1 MFTASSVLY
10 LLFCRAFLCGLIWEM
25 ININA
30 KRSQLFWF
38 WGVKSQKLKK
48 NSCIKYDLL
57 GFKGISTTHVQ
68 SRPSST
74 HSHRKNISVTP
85 QMMASAPHHTFVE
98 PKVWNYRPCQ

>member
-10 LLFCRAFLCGLIWEM
+10 LLFCCAFLCGLIWEM

-48 NSCIKYDLL
+48 LMYQI
-57 GFKGISTTHVQ
+57 
-68 SRPSST
+68 
-74 HSHRKNISVTP
+74 
-85 QMMASAPHHTFVE
+85 
-98 PKVWNYRPCQ
+98 